1 MAKVNIKN
9 ERVKRKFFT
18 WLKEAEGLCDS
29 TINGIDKAILL
40 YEDFTKQAD
49 LTGFNPSKAVAF
61 KKSLAKRKSKGKQI
75 SVTTLHSYLRYLRR
89 FFSWLSW
96 QPGYKSKITLDV
108 VSYLRVSEKEE
119 RIATQYPRTKYP
131 PLEYVV
137 KLADSIEVNSEIDLR
152 DRALISFTLLSGMR
166 DKAIVTLPL
175 GCLDEEKLTI
185 SQDPRQ
191 GVRTKFSKYIPSTI
205 FQFDDKL
212 VVYVR
217 EWVKH
222 LKDKGYGSRDPLFP
236 RSKTGHGENNLSFEL
251 ATEVEPAFWQGTGS
265 IREIF
270 KTRSREAGLPYYPP
284 HTFRHLAV
292 DMALKS
298 CRTGEEIKA
307 ISQNLGHEHVTT
319 TLCSYG
325 NYDPQR
331 LTEILNS
338 MDFTGK
344 PVRSADDKLDEIMKM
359 LSEKS

>member
-1 MAKVNIKN
+1 MKINVKN

-18 WLKEAEGLCDS
+18 WLRDAEGLCDS
-29 TINGIDKAILL
+29 TIDGIEKAILL

-49 LTGFNPSKAVAF
+49 FTSLKPDKAIAF
-61 KKSLAKRKSKGKQI
+61 KKWLVRRKFRGKQI
-75 SVTTLHSYLRYLRR
+75 SVTTFHSYLRYLKR

-96 QPGYKSKITLDV
+96 QPGYKSKITPDV
-108 VSYLRVSEKEE
+108 VSYLRISEKEE
-119 RIATQYPRTKYP
+119 RIATQYVPTKYP

-137 KLADSIEVNSEIDLR
+137 KLANSIEINSEIDLR

-166 DKAIVTLPL
+166 DQAIVTLPL
-175 GCLDEEKLTI
+175 GCLDADNLTV

-191 GVRTKFSKYIPSTI
+191 GVQTKFSKYIPSTI
-205 FQFDDKL
+205 FPFDDKL
-212 VVYVR
+212 AGYVR
-217 EWVKH
+217 KWVEH
-222 LKDKGYGSRDPLFP
+222 LKDKGYGTRDPLFP
-236 RSKTGHGENNLSFEL
+236 RSKIGHGEDNLSFER
-251 ATEVEPAFWQGTGS
+251 ATEVEPLFWQKTGS
-265 IREIF
+265 IRKIF
-270 KTRSREAGLPYYPP
+270 KTRSRKAGLPYYPP

-292 DMALKS
+292 ALALKS

-307 ISQNLGHEHVTT
+307 ISQNFGHENVTT
-319 TLCSYG
+319 TFCSYA

-344 PVRSADDKLDEIMKM
+344 PARSTDDKLDEIMKM